1 MFHLAVILLS
11 VIPLAPRTDVRT
23 VTLICEQGWQAGAVG
38 QVGGVS
44 FSVQCQNGRGKA
56 RLVGVSGTSYAARMG
71 DCVLDERALH
81 LGDERDR
88 APARGALRAADE
100 RTPAAEVDVAALGA
114 TNRSPLGG
122 GRDHEGYSGGAIV
135 RQRAE

>member
-1 MFHLAVILLS
+1 MIQLAVILLS

-23 VTLICEQGWQAGAVG
+23 VTLICDQGWQAGAVG

-71 DCVLDERALH
+71 VQSDSV
-81 LGDERDR
+81 
-88 APARGALRAADE
+88 AADCFFSGE
-100 RTPAAEVDVAALGA
+100 TTAADVSCLEVQL
-114 TNRSPLGG
+114 T
-122 GRDHEGYSGGAIV
+122 I
-135 RQRAE
+135 Q